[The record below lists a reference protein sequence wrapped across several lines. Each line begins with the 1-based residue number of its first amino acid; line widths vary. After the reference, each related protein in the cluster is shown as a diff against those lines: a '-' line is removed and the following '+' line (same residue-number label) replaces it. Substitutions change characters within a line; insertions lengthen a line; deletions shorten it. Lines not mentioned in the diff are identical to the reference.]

1 MGRYNEDTIIRD
13 LKDAG
18 CDEDN
23 IIAFIKDIRAEKISD
38 GLKLILGD

>member
-1 MGRYNEDTIIRD
+1 MGRYNEDTIIQN

-18 CDEDN
+18 CYENN